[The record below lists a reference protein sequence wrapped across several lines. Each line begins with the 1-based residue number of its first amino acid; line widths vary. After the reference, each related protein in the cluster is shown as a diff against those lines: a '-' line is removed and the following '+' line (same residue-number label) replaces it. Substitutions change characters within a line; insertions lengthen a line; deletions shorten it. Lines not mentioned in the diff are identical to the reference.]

1 MTAAQ
6 ALKGPRPRIEWR
18 DVSGILLLDKG
29 RGSTS
34 NAVLQQARRLF
45 RARKAGH
52 TGSLDPLASGLL
64 PVCFGQATKISGM
77 LLDADKTYQVTA
89 VLGVRTATGDAEGEV
104 TGTFPVP
111 ALDPAAIDA
120 VFERFTGVIEQVPPM
135 YSALKQDGRRLYE
148 LARKGIEVDRPPR
161 SVRIHALHR
170 TGWDG
175 TELSFEVRC
184 SKGTYVRTLVED
196 VAAALGTTGHV
207 TVLRRSQLGPFR
219 DERMWTMGQL
229 EALAEEGGEAALDA
243 VLHGADAAVRHWPEV
258 VVGAAEQAYLLQ
270 GQAVFVNGPA
280 GAKVRMYGP
289 NRLFLGV
296 GEMTPEGRR
305 VAPVRIMLDPASVSA

>member
-1 MTAAQ
+1 MSAVQ
-6 ALKGPRPRIEWR
+6 ALRGSRPRIEWR
-18 DVSGILLLDKG
+18 DVNGILLLDKG
-29 RGSTS
+29 PGASS

-77 LLDADKTYQVTA
+77 LLDADKTYQVVA
-89 VLGVRTATGDAEGEV
+89 ALGRRTATGDAEGEV
-104 TGTFPVP
+104 VETREVP
-111 ALDPAAIDA
+111 ALDDAAIDV
-120 VFERFTGVIEQVPPM
+120 VFDRFTGPIEQVPPM

-148 LARKGIEVDRPPR
+148 LARKGIEVPREPR
-161 SVRIHALHR
+161 SVRILALHR

-175 TELSFEVRC
+175 RELAFEVRC

-196 VAAALGTTGHV
+196 MAGALGTVGHV
-207 TVLRRSQLGPFR
+207 TALRRTQLGPFR
-219 DERMWTMGQL
+219 DERMWTLPEL
-229 EALAEEGGEAALDA
+229 EALAGEGGEPALDA
-243 VLHGADAAVRHWPEV
+243 VLHGADTAVRHWPEV
-258 VVGAAEQAYLLQ
+258 VLGEAEQAYVLQ
-270 GQAVFVNGPA
+270 GQAVFATGPA

-289 NRLFLGV
+289 DRLFLGV

-305 VAPVRIMLDPASVSA
+305 VAPVRIMLDLSGSAA